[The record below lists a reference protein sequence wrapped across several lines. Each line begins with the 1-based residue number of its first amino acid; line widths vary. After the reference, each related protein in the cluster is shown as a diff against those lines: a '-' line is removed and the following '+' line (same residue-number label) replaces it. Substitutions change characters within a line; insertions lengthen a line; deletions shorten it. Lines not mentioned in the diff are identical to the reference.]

1 MSEAREK
8 LIVAL
13 DVPSVDEAK
22 ALIEK
27 LGDSVGV
34 YKIGLELLFSGGF
47 DLARDLARQGRSVFV
62 DAKLLDIDA
71 TVERATAVIAESGAA
86 FLTVHAMDRKTIA
99 AAVRGRGDA
108 KLKLLGVTVLTN
120 LSRADLA
127 EHGIDEAP
135 LAVVQR
141 RAMMARDGG
150 FDGIIASG
158 QEARALRERLRQVLI
173 VTPGIRPAGAE
184 KQDQTRVVTPEAA
197 IKAGADYLVVGR
209 PITRAADPR
218 AAAEAIVAE
227 IEAATGEL
235 VTFAQRS
242 RHGRACPGH
251 PRISAV
257 RSSKSWMPGTRPG
270 MTRRRLGRT

>member
-1 MSEAREK
+1 MSNARDR

-13 DVPSVDEAK
+13 DVPRVEAAK
-22 ALIEK
+22 ALIDK

-47 DLARDLARQGRSVFV
+47 ALAQDLARNGHSVFV
-62 DAKLLDIDA
+62 DAKLLDIEA
-71 TVERATAVIAESGAA
+71 TVERTTAVIAESGAA

-99 AAVRGRGDA
+99 AAARGRGDS

-127 EHGIDEAP
+127 EQGVDEAP

-209 PITRAADPR
+209 PITRASDPR
-218 AAAEAIVAE
+218 AAADAIVGE
-227 IEAATGEL
+227 IDAAL
-235 VTFAQRS
+235 
-242 RHGRACPGH
+242 
-251 PRISAV
+251 
-257 RSSKSWMPGTRPG
+257 SSST
-270 MTRRRLGRT
+270 T

>member
-1 MSEAREK
+1 MTLPRDR

-13 DVPSVDEAK
+13 DVPNVEEAK
-22 ALIEK
+22 ALIDR

-47 DLARDLARQGRSVFV
+47 ALAQELASQGRAVFI
-62 DAKLLDIDA
+62 DAKLLDIEA
-71 TVERATAVIAESGAA
+71 TVERATAVIAQSGAT
-86 FLTVHAMDRKTIA
+86 FLTVHALDRKTIA
-99 AAVRGRGDA
+99 AAVRGRGDT

-150 FDGIIASG
+150 FDGVIASG
-158 QEARALRERLRQVLI
+158 QEARALRERLRQTLI
-173 VTPGIRPAGAE
+173 VTPGIRPAGADT
-184 KQDQTRVVTPEAA
+184 QDQTRVVTPQAA

-218 AAAEAIVAE
+218 QAADAIVE
-227 IEAATGEL
+227 E
-235 VTFAQRS
+235 
-242 RHGRACPGH
+242 
-251 PRISAV
+251 ISAA
-257 RSSKSWMPGTRPG
+257 
-270 MTRRRLGRT
+270 LAN